1 MSEGVTS
8 VVCGICVNFWCFMYV
23 RGHWGWVQGRH
34 RRPWR
39 CVCAPV
45 AGVCVDII
53 VGVGFKCKYELGVCE
68 CVRSSPAPMS
78 SQWHHGGPAGL
89 AGGLCAGRIL
99 GLCSDPGCVPST
111 GREGGGCRTPWP
123 RRTARP
129 QGGAR
134 GAR

>member
-1 MSEGVTS
+1 MWHLGEFLVLHVHTGSLGLGARWTS
-8 VVCGICVNFWCFMYV
+8 K
-23 RGHWGWVQGRH
+23 
-34 RRPWR
+34 
-39 CVCAPV
+39 ALEV

-53 VGVGFKCKYELGVCE
+53 VGVGFEGEYELGVCE
-68 CVRSSPAPMS
+68 CVGSSPAPMS

-89 AGGLCAGRIL
+89 AGGLCAGHIL
-99 GLCSDPGCVPST
+99 GLYSNRGCVPST
-111 GREGGGCRTPWP
+111 GREGGSCRTTGP